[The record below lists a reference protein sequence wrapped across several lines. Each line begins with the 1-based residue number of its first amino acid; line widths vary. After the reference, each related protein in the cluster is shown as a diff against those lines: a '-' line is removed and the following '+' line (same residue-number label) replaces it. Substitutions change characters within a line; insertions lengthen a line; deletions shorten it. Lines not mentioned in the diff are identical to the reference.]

1 MKSSHFRHQYV
12 PVKRVIGVS
21 LFHLGLSNATLSG
34 ALPSWCRTGSPMR
47 LIAGLLLLAE
57 IILYCPRL
65 SAQIRP
71 SVPVNPTVGTSQI
84 IVGVSN
90 VQSGPSRSL
99 GQNLLRGSAAYFELV
114 NRGTGI
120 HGRRISIVLKD
131 DRYEPDPAVQ
141 NTNELIEKEKAFFLF
156 DYVGTPTL
164 TRVLPLLKYY
174 EEEKIVNVAPFTGA
188 DPQRKPPYDKFVFN
202 IRASY
207 REETRAL
214 VRYLYAKGY
223 RRIGFLGQAD
233 AYGKSGEIGVTD
245 ALAELNLKPVEAVSY
260 RRNQPFETDMAAQV
274 SILRQAGADAV
285 IAVGV
290 YGPCGAFIRDARMA
304 GWDVPVA
311 NVSFVG
317 AEVLLDK
324 LRETSKTSGKDLTG
338 NLINSQVVP
347 SPDDVRYPLVVDY
360 RAHIAPENYGFVTL
374 EGWLNAVVVT
384 EALRR
389 AGPSPSREDFIR
401 AMESL
406 HGWDPGLGVDLEFSS
421 TNHQG
426 LHRVWLTR
434 TENASWV
441 SDEASEKAR

>member
-1 MKSSHFRHQYV
+1 MKH
-12 PVKRVIGVS
+12 IAS
-21 LFHLGLSNATLSG
+21 L
-34 ALPSWCRTGSPMR
+34 W
-47 LIAGLLLLAE
+47 LLAGAV
-57 IILYCPRL
+57 L
-65 SAQIRP
+65 SCTQIRP
-71 SVPVNPTVGTSQI
+71 SAPKDYGVVNQQI

-114 NRGTGI
+114 NARGGVY
-120 HGRRISIVLKD
+120 GRKISIVLKD
-131 DRYEPDPAVQ
+131 DKYEPDPAVQ
-141 NTNELIEKEKAFFLF
+141 NTNELIEKEKSFFLF

-174 EEEKIVNVAPFTGA
+174 EKENIVNVAPFTGA

-214 VRYLYAKGY
+214 VRYLYDKGY
-223 RRIGFLGQAD
+223 QRIGFLGQAD
-233 AYGKSGEIGVTD
+233 AYGKSGEIGVED
-245 ALAELNLKPVEAVSY
+245 ALAELNLKPVETVSY
-260 RRNQPFETDMAAQV
+260 RRNQPFEADMTAQV
-274 SILRQAGADAV
+274 NILRQAGADAV

-290 YGPCGAFIRDARMA
+290 YGSCGAFIRDARMA
-304 GWDVPVA
+304 GWNVTVA

-324 LRETSKTSGKDLTG
+324 LRATSKTAGKDLTA

-360 RAHIAPENYGFVTL
+360 RAHLAPENYGFVTM

-389 AGPSPSREDFIR
+389 AGPSPSRADFIR

-406 HGWDPGLGVDLEFSS
+406 HGWDPGLGVNLEFSS
-421 TNHQG
+421 TSHQG

-434 TENASWV
+434 TEKGRWV
-441 SDEASEKAR
+441 PEEVPEKAR

>member
-1 MKSSHFRHQYV
+1 MASLSTFAGIVLSCAIFAATTRSSGPGER
-12 PVKRVIGVS
+12 K
-21 LFHLGLSNATLSG
+21 
-34 ALPSWCRTGSPMR
+34 TGNS
-47 LIAGLLLLAE
+47 E
-57 IILYCPRL
+57 IL
-65 SAQIRP
+65 
-71 SVPVNPTVGTSQI
+71 
-84 IVGVSN
+84 VGVSN
-90 VQSGPSRSL
+90 VQSGPSQTL
-99 GQNLLRGSAAYFELV
+99 GQNLLRGSAAYFGLV
-114 NRGTGI
+114 NARGGI
-120 HGRRISIVLKD
+120 YGRKISVVVKD
-131 DRYEPDPAVQ
+131 DKYEPDPAVQ
-141 NTNELIEKEKAFFLF
+141 NTNELIEKENSFFLF

-174 EEEKIVNVAPFTGA
+174 EKEKIVVVAPFTGA

-202 IRASY
+202 IRPSY

-214 VRYLYAKGY
+214 VHYLYDRGY

-233 AYGKSGEIGVTD
+233 AYGKSGEIGVED
-245 ALAELNLKPVEAVSY
+245 ALGELNLQPVETVSY
-260 RRNQPFETDMAAQV
+260 RRNQPFEADMTAQV
-274 SILRQAGADAV
+274 RILRQAGADAV

-290 YGPCGAFIRDARMA
+290 YGSCGAFIRDARMA

-324 LRETSKTSGKDLTG
+324 LHATSKTTGRDLTA

-347 SPDDVRYPLVVDY
+347 SPDDTRYPLVVDY
-360 RAHIAPENYGFVTL
+360 RAHLAPENYGFVTL

-389 AGPSPSREDFIR
+389 AGPAPSRNDFIR

-406 HGWDPGLGVDLEFSS
+406 HGWDPGLGVKLEFSS
-421 TNHQG
+421 TSHQG

-434 TENASWV
+434 TEKGHWV
-441 SDEASEKAR
+441 PAEVPEKAR

>member
-1 MKSSHFRHQYV
+1 MRRKAYFLILAGTV
-12 PVKRVIGVS
+12 LVGGI
-21 LFHLGLSNATLSG
+21 LGAKAWSSG
-34 ALPSWCRTGSPMR
+34 AGEGAAVRPQI
-47 LIAGLLLLAE
+47 LI
-57 IILYCPRL
+57 
-65 SAQIRP
+65 
-71 SVPVNPTVGTSQI
+71 
-84 IVGVSN
+84 GVSN

-99 GQNLLRGSAAYFELV
+99 GQNLLRGSEAYFESI
-114 NRGTGI
+114 NARDGI
-120 HGRRISIVLKD
+120 YGRKITILLKD
-131 DRYEPDPAVQ
+131 DKYEPDPAVQ
-141 NTNELIEKEKAFFLF
+141 NTNELIEKEVFFLF

-174 EEEKIVNVAPFTGA
+174 EKERIVNVAPFSGA
-188 DPQRKPPYDKFVFN
+188 DPQRRPPYDQFVFN

-207 REETRAL
+207 HEETRAL
-214 VRYLYAKGY
+214 VRYLYGKGY
-223 RRIGFLGQAD
+223 RRIGFFGQAD

-245 ALAELNLKPVEAVSY
+245 ALAELNLTPVESVSY
-260 RRNQPFETDMAAQV
+260 RRNQPFETDMSAQV
-274 SILRQAGADAV
+274 RILRQAGADAV

-324 LRETSKTSGKDLTG
+324 LHAASKTTGKDLTA
-338 NLINSQVVP
+338 NLFNSQVVP
-347 SPDDVRYPLVVDY
+347 SPDDRRYPMVTDY
-360 RAHIAPENYGFVTL
+360 RAHLAPENYGFVTL

-389 AGPSPSREDFIR
+389 AGPSPSREGFIR

-406 HGWDPGLGVDLEFSS
+406 HGWDPGLGVNLEFSS
-421 TNHQG
+421 TSHQG

-434 TENASWV
+434 TENGRWAPE
-441 SDEASEKAR
+441 EAPEEKK

>member
-1 MKSSHFRHQYV
+1 M
-12 PVKRVIGVS
+12 
-21 LFHLGLSNATLSG
+21 
-34 ALPSWCRTGSPMR
+34 GSPMKH
-47 LIAGLLLLAE
+47 IASLWLLAGAV
-57 IILYCPRL
+57 L
-65 SAQIRP
+65 SCTQSSTQIRP
-71 SVPVNPTVGTSQI
+71 AAPRDYTVVNPQI

-114 NRGTGI
+114 NARGGVYD
-120 HGRRISIVLKD
+120 RKISIVLKD
-131 DRYEPDPAVQ
+131 DKYEPDPAVQ
-141 NTNELIEKEKAFFLF
+141 NTNELIEKEKSFFLF

-174 EEEKIVNVAPFTGA
+174 EKENIVNVAPFTGA

-214 VRYLYAKGY
+214 VRYLYDKGY

-233 AYGKSGEIGVTD
+233 AYGKSGEIGVED
-245 ALAELNLKPVEAVSY
+245 ALAELNLKSVETVSY
-260 RRNQPFETDMAAQV
+260 RRNQPFEADMSAQV
-274 SILRQAGADAV
+274 NILRQAGADAV

-290 YGPCGAFIRDARMA
+290 YGSCGAFIRDARMT
-304 GWDVPVA
+304 GWDVTVA

-324 LRETSKTSGKDLTG
+324 LRATSKTAGRDLTA

-360 RAHIAPENYGFVTL
+360 RAHLAPENYGFVTM

-389 AGPSPSREDFIR
+389 AGPAPSRADFIR

-406 HGWDPGLGVDLEFSS
+406 HGWDPGLGVNLEFSS
-421 TNHQG
+421 TSHQG

-434 TENASWV
+434 TEKGRWV
-441 SDEASEKAR
+441 PEEAPEKAR

>member
-1 MKSSHFRHQYV
+1 MRRIANVFV
-12 PVKRVIGVS
+12 FAGVI
-21 LFHLGLSNATLSG
+21 LICPLLG
-34 ALPSWCRTGSPMR
+34 
-47 LIAGLLLLAE
+47 
-57 IILYCPRL
+57 
-65 SAQIRP
+65 AQSRP
-71 SVPVNPTVGTSQI
+71 SVPADRTASNSEIV
-84 IVGVSN
+84 VGVSN

-99 GQNLLRGSAAYFELV
+99 GQNLLRGSVAYFDLA
-114 NRGTGI
+114 NGRGGI
-120 HGRRISIVLKD
+120 HGRKISILLKD
-131 DRYEPDPAVQ
+131 DKYEPDPAVQ
-141 NTNELIEKEKAFFLF
+141 NTNELIEKENAFFLF

-174 EEEKIVNVAPFTGA
+174 EKEKIVNVAPFTGA

-214 VRYLYAKGY
+214 VRYLYDKGY

-233 AYGKSGEIGVTD
+233 AYGKSGEIGVRN
-245 ALAELNLKPVEAVSY
+245 ALAELNLKPVETVSY
-260 RRNQPFETDMAAQV
+260 RRNQAFETDMTAQV

-290 YGPCGAFIRDARMA
+290 YGPCGAFVRDARMA
-304 GWDVPVA
+304 GWNVPVA

-317 AEVLLDK
+317 AEVLLEK
-324 LRETSKTSGKDLTG
+324 LHAASLSSGKDLTT

-347 SPDDVRYPLVVDY
+347 SPDDKRYPLVTDY
-360 RAHIAPENYGFVTL
+360 RAHVAAENYGFVTL
-374 EGWLNAVVVT
+374 EGWLNAVVVV

-406 HGWDPGLGVDLEFSS
+406 HDWDPGLGVNLEFSPS
-421 TNHQG
+421 SHQG

-434 TENASWV
+434 TEKGHWV
-441 SDEASEKAR
+441 PEEALGGAR

>member
-1 MKSSHFRHQYV
+1 MRQIANLSVLAGAILPFAL
-12 PVKRVIGVS
+12 
-21 LFHLGLSNATLSG
+21 LF
-34 ALPSWCRTGSPMR
+34 
-47 LIAGLLLLAE
+47 
-57 IILYCPRL
+57 
-65 SAQIRP
+65 AQSRP
-71 SVPVNPTVGTSQI
+71 SAPDPPDNHLVGTSQI

-114 NRGTGI
+114 NQRGGVYD
-120 HGRRISIVLKD
+120 RKISILLKD

-141 NTNELIEKEKAFFLF
+141 NTNELIEKEQAFFLF

-164 TRVLPLLKYY
+164 TRTLPLLKYY
-174 EEEKIVNVAPFTGA
+174 EKEKIVNVAPFTGA

-214 VRYLYAKGY
+214 VRYLYDKGY
-223 RRIGFLGQAD
+223 RRIGFFGQAD

-245 ALAELNLKPVEAVSY
+245 ALAELNLKPVETVTY
-260 RRNQPFETDMAAQV
+260 RRNQPFETDMTAQV
-274 SILRQAGADAV
+274 KILRQAGADAV

-290 YGPCGAFIRDARMA
+290 YGPCGAFIRDARKGA
-304 GWDVPVA
+304 WDVPVA
-311 NVSFVG
+311 TVSFVG
-317 AEVLLDK
+317 AEVLLDE
-324 LRETSKTSGKDLTG
+324 LHGAFKTTGKDLTA

-347 SPDDVRYPLVVDY
+347 SPSEKRYPLVADY
-360 RAHIAPENYGFVTL
+360 RAHLAPENYGFVTL
-374 EGWLNAVVVT
+374 EGWLNALVVT

-389 AGPSPSREDFIR
+389 AGPSPSRENFIR

-406 HGWDPGLGVDLEFSS
+406 HDWDPGLGANLEFSS
-421 TNHQG
+421 TSHQG

-434 TENASWV
+434 TENGHWV
-441 SDEASEKAR
+441 PEVAPEETR

>member
-1 MKSSHFRHQYV
+1 MR
-12 PVKRVIGVS
+12 RIAS
-21 LFHLGLSNATLSG
+21 LSTLTGAVLSCVFLGAKTLSFV
-34 ALPSWCRTGSPMR
+34 PMAR
-47 LIAGLLLLAE
+47 AADSSEILI
-57 IILYCPRL
+57 
-65 SAQIRP
+65 
-71 SVPVNPTVGTSQI
+71 
-84 IVGVSN
+84 GVSN
-90 VQSGPSRSL
+90 VQSGPSQTL
-99 GQNLLRGSAAYFELV
+99 GQNLLRGSVAYFELV
-114 NRGTGI
+114 NAQGGI
-120 HGRRISIVLKD
+120 YGRKISILLKD

-141 NTNELIEKEKAFFLF
+141 NTNELIQKENTFFLF

-174 EEEKIVNVAPFTGA
+174 EKDMIVNVAPFTGA

-214 VRYLYAKGY
+214 VRYLYGKGY

-245 ALAELNLKPVEAVSY
+245 ALAELNLKPVETVSY
-260 RRNQPFETDMAAQV
+260 RRNQPFETDMTVQV
-274 SILRQAGADAV
+274 RILRQAGADAV

-290 YGPCGAFIRDARMA
+290 YGPCGAFIRDARMG

-317 AEVLLDK
+317 AEVLLNE
-324 LRETSKTSGKDLTG
+324 LRGASKASGKNLTA

-347 SPDDVRYPLVVDY
+347 SPGDTRYRLVADY
-360 RAHIAPENYGFVTL
+360 RAHLAPENYGFVTL

-389 AGPSPSREDFIR
+389 AGPSPSRENFIR

-406 HGWDPGLGVDLEFSS
+406 HDWDLGLGVNLEFSS
-421 TNHQG
+421 TSHQG

-434 TENASWV
+434 TENGLWV
-441 SDEASEKAR
+441 PEETPEEAK